1 MNTFLSQKT
10 RLMFKKIIFQC
21 LENLLSRERDLDK
34 DWYKERFRFIARVIC
49 QIFIDTQVK
58 DTHSFTNKR

>member
-1 MNTFLSQKT
+1 
-10 RLMFKKIIFQC
+10 MFKKIIFQC

-34 DWYKERFRFIARVIC
+34 DWYKDWFRFIARVIC

-58 DTHSFTNKR
+58 DTHSFTNKN